1 MNIKDYLKR
10 NGMTLILLV
19 GMIILYLCIPSQIAE
34 NMVAKATI
42 SPRFFPTFSVLGVIV
57 CCALLLVFDAKEH
70 ILSRQS
76 KENCS
81 GGCFST
87 LEPLR
92 VIVGHFRYGIS
103 ETNRFVNRFCSIAT
117 TANSHSGAV
126 APAIIG
132 ARMRRSYPTGE
143 AAAETAV
150 RIFPANLLHTF
161 YGLL

>member
-70 ILSRQS
+70 KSSSDFIFDYRLPQKTKSEELFASSRNLSPVRKDKRLFKS
-76 KENCS
+76 NIED
-81 GGCFST
+81 
-87 LEPLR
+87 
-92 VIVGHFRYGIS
+92 
-103 ETNRFVNRFCSIAT
+103 
-117 TANSHSGAV
+117 
-126 APAIIG
+126 IG
-132 ARMRRSYPTGE
+132 D
-143 AAAETAV
+143 
-150 RIFPANLLHTF
+150 LL
-161 YGLL
+161 